1 MFNNDNTIKKLL
13 MALGYTEIGTEK
25 SMQEVDIKR
34 FLFITFL
41 AIINAVIVNL
51 IFEDLD
57 FPTYMAG
64 LFSMFII
71 YISSIIY
78 RDYHI
83 DKLINN
89 SLTDKVV
96 SLIVYDKENID
107 KTDNKVT
114 INNVN
119 VVDTYKL

>member
-1 MFNNDNTIKKLL
+1 MFNNDNTIKRLL
-13 MALGYTEIGTEK
+13 VALGYTEIGTEK
-25 SMQEVDIKR
+25 SMQKVNIKR
-34 FLFITFL
+34 FLFIVFL
-41 AIINAVIVNL
+41 AIINGVIVNL
-51 IFEDLD
+51 IFEDLN

-71 YISSIIY
+71 YIASIIY

-83 DKLINN
+83 NKLINN
-89 SLTDKVV
+89 GLTGKAV

-107 KTDNKVT
+107 KVDNKVT

>member
-1 MFNNDNTIKKLL
+1 MFNNDNTIKRLL
-13 MALGYTEIGTEK
+13 MALGYTETGTEK
-25 SMQEVDIKR
+25 SMQEVDIKK
-34 FLFITFL
+34 FLFIVFL
-41 AIINAVIVNL
+41 AIINGVIVNL
-51 IFEDLD
+51 IFEDLN

-78 RDYHI
+78 GDYHI

-89 SLTDKVV
+89 SLTDKAI

-107 KTDNKVT
+107 KTDNEVT